1 MNSRSTRQEIEVT
14 FNTGKLCL
22 VMIGALL
29 LIVITS
35 AFFAVYLQN
44 DPISHRT
51 FVRNDVNYFS
61 ILGIDPTASAL
72 EIRKAYGKL
81 ALK

>member
-1 MNSRSTRQEIEVT
+1 
-14 FNTGKLCL
+14 
-22 VMIGALL
+22 MITALI

-35 AFFAVYLQN
+35 AFFAAYLQN
-44 DPISHRT
+44 DPVSHRS
-51 FVRNDVNYFS
+51 FVQNDVNYFS